1 MRKVETK
8 LLNSCLSDNLCL
20 QILRCGPPPMN
31 KAIAG
36 HCDALGYTKEMQ
48 FQFWFC
54 HEGIVDFGD
63 FDVFLQDMLMALIC
77 SGAMECLFQSCSH
90 CIVRYESQFFVWIFH
105 LNCHCE
111 ALHLAIWV
119 KFGSGL
125 LNQWMSYFVTDQLIT
140 WDFILLLSYQPSQ
153 LMAKW
158 NVAWSIMSNQV

>member
-1 MRKVETK
+1 
-8 LLNSCLSDNLCL
+8 
-20 QILRCGPPPMN
+20 
-31 KAIAG
+31 
-36 HCDALGYTKEMQ
+36 
-48 FQFWFC
+48 
-54 HEGIVDFGD
+54 
-63 FDVFLQDMLMALIC
+63 
-77 SGAMECLFQSCSH
+77 
-90 CIVRYESQFFVWIFH
+90 VRYESQFFVWIFH